1 MNSFD
6 FLAPVLRKK
15 NVFIYT
21 FFAAIF
27 LFGIIQVLIPNMS
40 RTIVYF
46 SVKPLA
52 HTENSAISDP
62 ADSAEKVADTLAGWA
77 KDPAFRNQILNEG
90 DFYIDNLKQKLTA
103 RKQNRMNVFWTTT
116 LYEEERALEKTMAG
130 SLIKTINK
138 NINDY
143 NQNNTYPILIGTPR
157 VSHQIYE
164 IPAIWYWVGA
174 ILIAFFAAGLL
185 PLILETLAGKISHN
199 NQLDAI
205 KGTSPILHVSE
216 KLGKHDQQLIDQ
228 YLQTFDSP
236 RLIGT
241 FPIAEKHFSLAPA
254 EAINEAIDT
263 PVLLVRMGD
272 TSLRELANM
281 QAIFGENVGL
291 IVFEN

>member
-1 MNSFD
+1 MKKYVIVC
-6 FLAPVLRKK
+6 LA
-15 NVFIYT
+15 IGI
-21 FFAAIF
+21 IF

-77 KDPAFRNQILNEG
+77 KDPAFRTQILKEG

-116 LYEEERALEKTMAG
+116 LYEEERALEEKMAN
-130 SLIKTINK
+130 SLIATIQK

-143 NQNNTYPILIGTPR
+143 NQSNPYPILIGTPR
-157 VSHQIYE
+157 VSHQAYS
-164 IPAIWYWVGA
+164 IPAIWFWVGA

-185 PLILETLAGKISHN
+185 PLILETFAGKVSQV
-199 NQLDAI
+199 NQIDAI
-205 KGTSPILHVSE
+205 KGPSPILHVSE

-241 FPIAEKHFSLAPA
+241 FPIAEKHFSLAA
-254 EAINEAIDT
+254 RDSISETRDT
-263 PVLLVRMGD
+263 PVLLVKMGE
-272 TSLRELANM
+272 TTITEIKNL
-281 QAIFGENVGL
+281 QAIFEQVAF
-291 IVFEN
+291 IVFHK